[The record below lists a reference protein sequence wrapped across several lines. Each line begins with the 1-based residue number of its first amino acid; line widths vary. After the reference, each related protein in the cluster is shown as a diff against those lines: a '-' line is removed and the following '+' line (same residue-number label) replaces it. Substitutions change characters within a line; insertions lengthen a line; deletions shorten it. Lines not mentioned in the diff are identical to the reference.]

1 MVQDTKRATGRINIT
16 KIEQAPY
23 DETGGPNILEIQAT
37 EEFIGDLAGV
47 GTVRFLFVSRAD
59 GSASF
64 AGVERFSGEL
74 DGCPGTFILQNSG
87 TLDGGEVSGS
97 WFVVPGSG
105 TEGFTG
111 LRGEGGFQTEIG
123 YFLDYWFE

>member
-1 MVQDTKRATGRINIT
+1 MVQRTKRATGKINIT
-16 KIEQAPY
+16 KIEQTPY
-23 DETGGPNILEIQAT
+23 DETGGPRILEIQAT

-47 GTVRFLFVSRAD
+47 GMVRFLFVSRAD

-74 DGCPGTFILQNSG
+74 DGCSGTFILQNSG

-111 LRGEGGFQTEIG
+111 LRGEGGFRTEIG
-123 YFLDYWFE
+123 FFLDYWFE

>member
-37 EEFIGDLAGV
+37 EEFIGDLTGV

-64 AGVERFSGEL
+64 AGIERFRGRM
-74 DGCPGTFILQNSG
+74 DGREGTFILQNSG
-87 TLDGGEVSGS
+87 TLENGEVNGS

-105 TEGFTG
+105 TDEFAG
-111 LRGEGGFQTEIG
+111 LRGEGGFRTEIG
-123 YFLDYWFE
+123 FFLDYWFE